1 MSALRRRLTSC
12 LVPKFLKPH
21 HRTLAR
27 QGFLDYRSLWLLS
40 IALLAVVSLLPL
52 CIITAIDY
60 TLTGRVAGSE
70 QVLRTVRTASNA
82 RRTVTYFLDERRA
95 VLEFTLREETYAL
108 MKDPEHLA
116 QVLRNMRAGFGG
128 IVDLGL
134 LTEDGIQVSYAGP
147 FDLQDRSYKDVP
159 WFMAAMEK
167 GAYTSDVFLGF
178 RNISHAI
185 VAVRGETEAGRPF
198 LLRATL
204 DILAFS
210 NMLTSLEAGN
220 SGDAFIINREGVLQ
234 TPSKRYGAISQ
245 AAGIPVPE
253 FSERTD
259 HFITTDRRGV
269 EVLVAYAYIKASPYI
284 LCVVKPTSEAMIGWL
299 QPRIDL
305 LWLAGISLVVIVT
318 AIYVISTNMTNAI
331 YDSNL
336 RQAQV
341 MERMEQT
348 GRLASIGR
356 LAAGVAHEINNPL
369 AVISERAGLVRDMLT
384 LPGREPGH
392 EPAPGLVD
400 NIDIVLESVERCGQ
414 ITKQLLGFACKIDL
428 TIEKLDLGKVVRGVL
443 RFLEKE
449 AEYRSI
455 GIDVDIPADLPPIH
469 SDRGKLQQITLNLVT
484 NALQAMSSG
493 GSLTLSARLDEGR
506 GVALRFSDTGCGI
519 APEHLSRIFDPFFT
533 TKGNHEGSGLGL
545 SITYGLVRK
554 LGGAITVESEM
565 NKGTTFL
572 VTLPLAME
580 EQRVNAEDIV
590 G

>member
-1 MSALRRRLTSC
+1 MNAFLRRMASC
-12 LVPKFLKPH
+12 LAPKFLKPH
-21 HRTLAR
+21 HRSLAR

-52 CIITAIDY
+52 FILTAIDY
-60 TLTGRVAGSE
+60 ALTGHVARSE
-70 QVLRTVRTASNA
+70 HILRTVRTASNA
-82 RRTVTYFLDERRA
+82 RRTVTYFLDERRS
-95 VLEFTLREETYAL
+95 VLEFTLREETFTL
-108 MKDPEHLA
+108 MKNPKHLA
-116 QVLRNMRAGFGG
+116 LVLRNMRAGFSG

-134 LTEDGIQVSYAGP
+134 LNEDGVQISYAGP

-159 WFMAAMEK
+159 WFKAAMEK
-167 GAYTSDVFLGF
+167 GAYVSDVFLGF

-185 VAVRGETEAGRPF
+185 VAVRGENEAGRPF

-210 NMLTSLEAGN
+210 NMLSSLEVGKN
-220 SGDAFIINREGVLQ
+220 GDAFLVNREGVLQ
-234 TPSKRYGAISQ
+234 TPSKIYGSISQ
-245 AAGIPVPE
+245 SMGIPVPP

-259 HFITTDRRGV
+259 HLVTTDRRG
-269 EVLVAYAYIKASPYI
+269 EEMLVAYAYIEDSPFI
-284 LCVVKPTSEAMIGWL
+284 LCVVKPTADAMRGWL
-299 QPRIDL
+299 QPRMDL
-305 LWLAGISLVVIVT
+305 LWMAGISLVIIVT
-318 AIYVISTNMTNAI
+318 VIYITSTYMTNAI

-384 LPGREPGH
+384 LPGRE
-392 EPAPGLVD
+392 ADPGLVE

-428 TIEKLDLGKVVRGVL
+428 AIEKLDLGQVVRGVL

-455 GIDVDIPADLPPIH
+455 GVDLMIPPDLPHIR
-469 SDRGKLQQITLNLVT
+469 SDRGKLQQITLNLVN
-484 NALQAMSSG
+484 NAMQAMSPG
-493 GSLTLSARLDEGR
+493 GRLTIE
-506 GVALRFSDTGCGI
+506 ALRNDERSVVLRFTDTGCGI
-519 APEHLSRIFDPFFT
+519 SPQHLNRIFDPFFT
-533 TKGNHEGSGLGL
+533 TKGDREGSGLGL

-554 LGGAITVESEM
+554 LGGTITVESEL
-565 NKGTTFL
+565 NKGTTFI
-572 VTLPLAME
+572 VTLPLE
-580 EQRVNAEDIV
+580 YGGE
-590 G
+590 

>member
-1 MSALRRRLTSC
+1 MNAVRRRLVSC

-52 CIITAIDY
+52 CILTAIDY
-60 TLTGRVAGSE
+60 TLTGQVARSE
-70 QVLRTVRTASNA
+70 QVLRTIRTASNA
-82 RRTVTYFLDERRA
+82 RRTVTYFLDERRS
-95 VLEFTLREETYAL
+95 VLEFTLREETYTR
-108 MKDPEHLA
+108 MKEPEHLA
-116 QVLRNMRAGFGG
+116 QVLKNMRAGFSG

-134 LTEDGIQVSYAGP
+134 LTEDGVQVSYAGP
-147 FDLQDRSYKDVP
+147 FDLQDRSYMGMP
-159 WFMAAMEK
+159 WFMTAMEK

-210 NMLTSLEAGN
+210 NMLTTLEAGN

-234 TPSKRYGAISQ
+234 TPSKTYGAISQ

-253 FSERTD
+253 FSERTN
-259 HFITTDRRGV
+259 HFITTDSRGV

-284 LCVVKPTSEAMIGWL
+284 LCVVKPTSEAMVGWL
-299 QPRIDL
+299 QPRFDL

-318 AIYVISTNMTNAI
+318 AIYVISTYMTNAI

-384 LPGREPGH
+384 LPGRGPD
-392 EPAPGLVD
+392 PGLVD

-428 TIEKLDLGKVVRGVL
+428 TIEKLDIGNVVRGVL

-493 GSLTLSARLDEGR
+493 GHLAIAARRDEDR
-506 GVALRFSDTGCGI
+506 SVTLRFMDTGCGI

-533 TKGNHEGSGLGL
+533 TKGNLEGSGLGL

-554 LGGAITVESEM
+554 LGGTISVESEM
-565 NKGTTFL
+565 NTGTTFL
-572 VTLPLAME
+572 VTLPLEME
-580 EQRVNAEDIV
+580 EQRVSAEDTV

>member
-1 MSALRRRLTSC
+1 MSAMRRRLVAC

-21 HRTLAR
+21 NSSLVR
-27 QGFLDYRSLWLLS
+27 QGFLDYRSLWLLA

-52 CIITAIDY
+52 CTLTAIDY
-60 TLTGRVAGSE
+60 ALTGQVARSE

-82 RRTVTYFLDERRA
+82 RRTVTYFLDERRS
-95 VLEFTLREETYAL
+95 VLEFTLREETFDL

-116 QVLRNMRAGFGG
+116 QVLRNMRAGFNG

-134 LTEDGIQVSYAGP
+134 LTEDGVQVSYAGP
-147 FDLQDRSYKDVP
+147 FDLQDRSYKDMP
-159 WFMAAMEK
+159 WFKTAMEK
-167 GAYTSDVFLGF
+167 GAYISDVFLGF
-178 RNISHAI
+178 RNIPHAI
-185 VAVRGETEAGRPF
+185 VAVRGETRTGRPY

-204 DILAFS
+204 DTLAFS
-210 NMLTSLEAGN
+210 NMLASLEAGN
-220 SGDAFIINREGVLQ
+220 SGDAFIINGGGILQ
-234 TPSKRYGAISQ
+234 TPSKTYGAISQ
-245 AAGIPVPE
+245 VAGIPVPA

-259 HFITTDRRGV
+259 HFVTTDSRGV
-269 EVLVAYAYIKASPYI
+269 ELLVAYAYIKASPFI
-284 LCVVKPTSEAMIGWL
+284 LCVVKPTSEAMVGWL
-299 QPRIDL
+299 QPRMDL

-318 AIYVISTNMTNAI
+318 AIYVISTYMTNAI

-384 LPGREPGH
+384 LPGRE
-392 EPAPGLVD
+392 ADPGLVD

-428 TIEKLDLGKVVRGVL
+428 TIEKLDLGRVVRGVL

-455 GIDVDIPADLPPIH
+455 DINVDIPSDLPPIH

-484 NALQAMSSG
+484 NALQAMKSG
-493 GSLTLSARLDEGR
+493 GRMAIAANLGKDRD
-506 GVALRFSDTGCGI
+506 VILRFSDTGCGI

-554 LGGAITVESEM
+554 LGGAISVESEI
-565 NKGTTFL
+565 NKGTTFF
-572 VTLPLAME
+572 VSLPLRME
-580 EQRVNAEDIV
+580 EQGVGTEDTV

>member
-1 MSALRRRLTSC
+1 MNAFLRRLVSC
-12 LVPKFLKPH
+12 LAPKFLKPH
-21 HRTLAR
+21 HRSLAR

-52 CIITAIDY
+52 FILTAIDY
-60 TLTGRVAGSE
+60 ALTGHVARSE

-82 RRTVTYFLDERRA
+82 RRTVTYFLDERRS
-95 VLEFTLREETYAL
+95 VLEFTLREETFAL
-108 MKDPEHLA
+108 MKKPKHLA
-116 QVLRNMRAGFGG
+116 QVLRNMRAGFSG

-134 LTEDGIQVSYAGP
+134 LGEDGVQVSYAGP
-147 FDLQDRSYKDVP
+147 FDLQDRSYREVP
-159 WFMAAMEK
+159 WFRAAMEK
-167 GAYTSDVFLGF
+167 GAYVSDVFLGF
-178 RNISHAI
+178 RNMSHAI
-185 VAVRGETEAGRPF
+185 VAVRGENEAGRPF

-210 NMLTSLEAGN
+210 NMLSSLEVGKN
-220 SGDAFIINREGVLQ
+220 SDAFLINREGVLQ
-234 TPSKRYGAISQ
+234 TPSRIYGTISQ
-245 AAGIPVPE
+245 DVGIPVPE

-259 HFITTDRRGV
+259 HFTTTDRRGE
-269 EVLVAYAYIKASPYI
+269 EVLVAYAYITDSPFI
-284 LCVVKPTSEAMIGWL
+284 LCVVKPTSDAMIGWL
-299 QPRIDL
+299 QPRMDL
-305 LWLAGISLVVIVT
+305 LWLAGISFVIIVA
-318 AIYVISTNMTNAI
+318 AIYIISTYMTNAI

-384 LPGREPGH
+384 LPGRETD
-392 EPAPGLVD
+392 PGLLE

-428 TIEKLDLGKVVRGVL
+428 TFEMLDLGQVVRGVL

-449 AEYRSI
+449 AGYRSI
-455 GIDVDIPADLPPIH
+455 AIDVDIPPDLPPIR

-493 GSLTLSARLDEGR
+493 GRLTIEAQLNEDRS
-506 GVALRFSDTGCGI
+506 VILRFMDTGHGI
-519 APEHLSRIFDPFFT
+519 APQHLSRIFEPFFT
-533 TKGNHEGSGLGL
+533 TKGNREGSGLGL

-554 LGGAITVESEM
+554 LGGAIAVESEM
-565 NKGTTFL
+565 NKGTTFII
-572 VTLPLAME
+572 TLPLDME
-580 EQRVNAEDIV
+580 EQRGSI
-590 G
+590 